1 MKLMGP
7 PETRPHT
14 VISATAGQ
22 MWIICH
28 SPGLKENGLDIGGTR
43 KMEEELWRQN
53 PPPAGCQ
60 FSLPFTN
67 CDRVLSAASQN
78 LRQSSIPETTHK
90 CQSVWGQGE
99 ITRSLYRK
107 GNFCRKCPKHLGK
120 EKFAL
125 SLVT

>member
-1 MKLMGP
+1 MGP

-60 FSLPFTN
+60 FSLPFTK
-67 CDRVLSAASQN
+67 CDHVLSAASQN
-78 LRQSSIPETTHK
+78 ETELYTRDYTQMSK
-90 CQSVWGQGE
+90 CLGA
-99 ITRSLYRK
+99 R
-107 GNFCRKCPKHLGK
+107 GNY
-120 EKFAL
+120 
-125 SLVT
+125 